1 MQIFKEDSKKMK
13 QKLCQNMQTT
23 TTEKRLMPS
32 FKDDTKKIETKSI
45 QIAIS
50 GFEILIKVPKH
61 VAAHATTKSW

>member
-50 GFEILIKVPKH
+50 DFEILIKVPKH